1 MSKSARS
8 EAAGDWIQSAV
19 KRPGRVR
26 KYLGVGKGEKI
37 PMGKLLAAIKRL
49 EAKKNKTAEE
59 RSLLS
64 ALLLAKRFK
73 SGGKSGIRREAAKR
87 KHGAY

>member
-1 MSKSARS
+1 MSK
-8 EAAGDWIQSAV
+8 SAV

-26 KYLGVGKGEKI
+26 KYPGAGKGEKI

-64 ALLLAKRFK
+64 ALLLANRFK
-73 SGGKSGIRREAAKR
+73 MLSALLLAKR
-87 KHGAY
+87 SKSKKGV

>member
-1 MSKSARS
+1 MAKQTARERARS
-8 EAAGDWIQSAV
+8 AAAGDWISGAV

-26 KYLGVGKGEKI
+26 AYLGVKKGEKI

-49 EAKKNKTAEE
+49 EAKKSKTAEE

-73 SGGKSGIRREAAKR
+73 SKGGLD
-87 KHGAY
+87 